1 MSNGRSEKR
10 RAKRRREE
18 GGRRLRNP
26 RGLAD
31 ARPRALK
38 KEERKRISEELEPE
52 VDLSPDPFYL
62 EDRWGGDH
70 EYTTTY
76 YPAGAGFDFALE
88 LLGLMERALE
98 KLEGVD
104 LGDMLPIEV
113 FGLIGAGVSD
123 ISREILAAGGHQI
136 ALELLATTY
145 RDGVPLDL
153 GGFELAYQGNQFE
166 LLCALGKVVAIN
178 YGDFFEAG
186 SLWSGQKKGEAGKG
200 SDQDLEP
207 DYEVDEGPQSGTM
220 SAG

>member
-1 MSNGRSEKR
+1 MGSRSDKR
-10 RAKRRREE
+10 RAKRRREGE
-18 GGRRLRNP
+18 GRRLRNP

-31 ARPRALK
+31 ARPKAMK
-38 KEERKRISEELEPE
+38 KEERHRIAEELEPE

-62 EDRWGGDH
+62 EDRWGDDH
-70 EYTTTY
+70 EYTTVY
-76 YPAGAGFDFALE
+76 YPAGPGFDFALE

-104 LGDMLPIEV
+104 LGDMMPIEI
-113 FGLIGAGVSD
+113 FGLVGAGVSD

-145 RDGVPLDL
+145 RDGVQLNL

-166 LLCALGKVVAIN
+166 LLCALGKVIAIN

-186 SLWSGQKKGEAGKG
+186 SLWSGQKKGEAGV
-200 SDQDLEP
+200 DQEADLEP
-207 DYEVDEGPQSGTM
+207 EYEVEAGPQFGTT
-220 SAG
+220 SDE